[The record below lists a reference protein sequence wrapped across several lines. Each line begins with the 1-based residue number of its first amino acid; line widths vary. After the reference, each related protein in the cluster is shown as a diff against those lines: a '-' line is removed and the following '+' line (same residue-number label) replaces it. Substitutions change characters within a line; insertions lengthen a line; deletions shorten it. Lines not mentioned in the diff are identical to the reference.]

1 MKNAFTEPKEK
12 KISVRKPKRV
22 KLPKSAIKPVPMP
35 KATTKT
41 AAAGTSRRKKS
52 PFGF

>member
-1 MKNAFTEPKEK
+1 
-12 KISVRKPKRV
+12 
-22 KLPKSAIKPVPMP
+22 VPMP